1 MDYINTNIVD
11 IPDTQ
16 IHEFVTENPDGG
28 HSVFINAR
36 LSHSG
41 QLKAYDHAMKHI
53 QRNDFEKADVQRIEA
68 EERNAPTR

>member
-1 MDYINTNIVD
+1 MNYINSNIVD

-16 IHEFVTENPDGG
+16 VREFVTENPDGG

-36 LSHSG
+36 LSHSA

-53 QRNDFEKADVQRIEA
+53 MNRDFEKSDVQQIEA
-68 EERNAPTR
+68 EAHSCN

>member
-16 IHEFVTENPDGG
+16 VREFVTENADGG

-36 LSHSG
+36 LSHSA

-53 QRNDFEKADVQRIEA
+53 ENHDFEKDDVQRIEA
-68 EERNAPTR
+68 EGHR